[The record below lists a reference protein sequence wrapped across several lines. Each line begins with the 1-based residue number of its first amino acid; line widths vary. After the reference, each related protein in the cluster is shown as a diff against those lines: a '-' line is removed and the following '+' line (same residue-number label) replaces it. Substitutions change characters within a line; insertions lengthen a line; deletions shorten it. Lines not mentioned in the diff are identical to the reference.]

1 MNRVLEYI
9 QCASGN
15 GVQQNFKVAF
25 EWNQLAAELE
35 LGKFMVMQIPAIGK
49 ICWSPKNAS
58 LIMVKKFWWG
68 TRYFAKHESKSN
80 QFMVVYTSIVQGGEQ
95 N

>member
-1 MNRVLEYI
+1 MNWVLEYI

-35 LGKFMVMQIPAIGK
+35 LGKFMVMQISAIG
-49 ICWSPKNAS
+49 
-58 LIMVKKFWWG
+58 
-68 TRYFAKHESKSN
+68 
-80 QFMVVYTSIVQGGEQ
+80 
-95 N
+95 